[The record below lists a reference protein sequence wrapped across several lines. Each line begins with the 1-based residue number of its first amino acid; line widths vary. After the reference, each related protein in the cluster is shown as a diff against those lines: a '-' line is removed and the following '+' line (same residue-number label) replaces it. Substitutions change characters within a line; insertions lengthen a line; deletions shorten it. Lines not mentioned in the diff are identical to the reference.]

1 MRTWVHLLVSLLL
14 AAILYPTLGW
24 KVLFI
29 LAGGVLIDIDHY
41 LWYVHKHKKFGLI
54 GCYNNFTI
62 EAEKSDWKNVNGILL
77 IFHTIE
83 FLLIM
88 TVMSFYN
95 QIALILALGLFLHYM
110 LDIIW
115 IVTVPKRFVTNHSI
129 IYWYIKSRIQKI

>member
-83 FLLIM
+83 FLLIII
-88 TVMSFYN
+88 TFELGSNRVG
-95 QIALILALGLFLHYM
+95 LAYSNV
-110 LDIIW
+110 W
-115 IVTVPKRFVTNHSI
+115 NPVFVCS
-129 IYWYIKSRIQKI
+129 